1 MNNATSAVMMD
12 ELCQVKLTGKHIDN
26 DVVDFVAEIAE
37 LAIAEVMTTELTFKS
52 TNLSQFGHLF

>member
-1 MNNATSAVMMD
+1 MMD

-26 DVVDFVAEIAE
+26 DVANFVAEIAK
-37 LAIAEVMTTELTFKS
+37 LAILEVMMMELMFKS

>member
-26 DVVDFVAEIAE
+26 DVDFVAEIAK
-37 LAIAEVMTTELTFKS
+37 LAIVEVMTTELTFKS

>member
-1 MNNATSAVMMD
+1 MMD

-37 LAIAEVMTTELTFKS
+37 LAIAKVMTTELTFKS

>member
-1 MNNATSAVMMD
+1 MMD
-12 ELCQVKLTGKHIDN
+12 ELCQVKLTRKHIDN
-26 DVVDFVAEIAE
+26 DVVDFVAKIVE

>member
-1 MNNATSAVMMD
+1 MMD

-26 DVVDFVAEIAE
+26 DVVDFVAKIAE
-37 LAIAEVMTTELTFKS
+37 LAIAKVMMTVLMFKS